1 MAVIL
6 RFAREMPRIPALPF
20 LLLAAWLAAG
30 LALPDDAA
38 AADELRNGAVSPLEG
53 TTQTVFTFSV
63 EYAGDPADLPTVVA
77 KIGATEVPLS
87 LASGIPSAGTYAG
100 SATLP
105 AGSWQVQFRADNLR
119 GGNAVLNGPSI
130 LVREV
135 TPAPQPTP
143 APTAPPPTPV
153 PATPVP
159 TVPPTAT
166 PTATPTPTAAAD
178 ETPGGA
184 LLPRSRGASP
194 TPTPSPSAAAL
205 TAGRMGTGSLVLLF
219 IGGTMAGTG
228 AAILGVVWAA
238 RHTAARRVDRVS
250 ARPRAMVARRAPVP
264 VTRRRPLSR

>member
-1 MAVIL
+1 
-6 RFAREMPRIPALPF
+6 MPRIPALAL
-20 LLLAAWLAAG
+20 LLLAACLAAG

-38 AADELRNGAVSPLEG
+38 AADELRNGAASPPEG

-63 EYAGDPADLPTVVA
+63 EYAGNPADLPTVVA
-77 KIGATEVPLS
+77 RLGSTEVPLS

-130 LVREV
+130 LVRDV

-143 APTAPPPTPV
+143 APTAPPPTPA
-153 PATPVP
+153 PATAVP
-159 TVPPTAT
+159 TMAPTAT
-166 PTATPTPTAAAD
+166 PTATPTPTATAE

-194 TPTPSPSAAAL
+194 TPTPSPSGAAL
-205 TAGRMGTGSLVLLF
+205 AAGRIGTGALVLLF

-228 AAILGVVWAA
+228 AAILGVLWSG
-238 RHTAARRVDRVS
+238 RRTAARRVSRVP
-250 ARPRAMVARRAPVP
+250 ARPRAMVAQRAPVQ
-264 VTRRRPLSR
+264 VTRRRPVSR